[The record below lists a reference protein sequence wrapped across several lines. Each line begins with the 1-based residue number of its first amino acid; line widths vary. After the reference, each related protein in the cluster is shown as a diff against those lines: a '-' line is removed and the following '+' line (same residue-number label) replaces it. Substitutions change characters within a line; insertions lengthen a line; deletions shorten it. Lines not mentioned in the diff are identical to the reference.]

1 MSKEKYAWEHK
12 NDPEWPY
19 WEIEYTQLWN
29 NAWHHHKFCPI
40 GERYAIRSI
49 NYRTVPVTEE
59 YYILFNTEVNK

>member
-1 MSKEKYAWEHK
+1 MPKNKYAWEHK
-12 NDPEWPY
+12 NDSKWPY

-29 NAWHHHKFCPI
+29 NVWHHYRFCPI
-40 GERYAIRSI
+40 GERYAIRGI